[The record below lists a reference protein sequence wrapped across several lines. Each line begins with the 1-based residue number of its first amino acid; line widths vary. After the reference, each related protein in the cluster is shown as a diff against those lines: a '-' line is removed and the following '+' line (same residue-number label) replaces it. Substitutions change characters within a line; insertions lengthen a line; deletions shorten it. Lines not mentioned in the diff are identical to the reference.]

1 MAEAARPF
9 PADDPQRG
17 GDEPVPTGGRSLKQA
32 VITALILVGLIG
44 TAYVVGTAAFFVLAF
59 VVVMLA
65 LFEFLDGLLHAGHS
79 PNLPFVLACG
89 AAMLI
94 IAYLERPALYSI
106 VLAVATFGGFAL
118 ALLPG
123 KARAAGSDVAWGVLG
138 LAWIAGGGAAAV
150 SILMLDPGGMALLIA
165 TVLTVAGDDVA
176 AFFVGTRFGRHKMA
190 PSISPAKSWEGF
202 GGGVI
207 GALLAGALFGW
218 LLNELNVMEGI
229 ALGAIASITVP
240 VGDLVESRFKRE
252 IGIKDSGRLLPGHG
266 GFLDRLDAILFTV
279 PAAFIFLRFVVF

>member
-1 MAEAARPF
+1 MAEAARPL
-9 PADDPQRG
+9 PAD
-17 GDEPVPTGGRSLKQA
+17 EPHNETEPIPTGGRSLKQA
-32 VITALILVGLIG
+32 VVTALILVGLIG

-59 VVVMLA
+59 TVVMLA
-65 LFEFLDGLLHAGHS
+65 LFEFLDGLRHANHA
-79 PNLPFVLACG
+79 PNTIFILLCG
-89 AAMLI
+89 ATMLI
-94 IAYLERPALYSI
+94 VAYLERPAYYSI

-123 KARAAGSDVAWGVLG
+123 PARAAGSDVAWGVLG

-150 SILMLDPGGMALLIA
+150 SILMLEPGGMALLIA

-176 AFFVGTRFGRHKMA
+176 AYFVGTRFGRHKMA

-202 GGGVI
+202 AGGVV

-218 LLNELNVMEGI
+218 LLNELNVVEGV

-266 GFLDRLDAILFTV
+266 GFLDRLDAILFTA